1 MLNDFPAFLDEARED
16 EMLNDEMR
24 DDFLMKLED
33 KKYKEMLKFRK
44 KLPANDKRWVRKLT

>member
-1 MLNDFPAFLDEARED
+1 MF
-16 EMLNDEMR
+16 NDEMR

-44 KLPANDKRWVRKLT
+44 KTPSQRQKMGKKINLNCIIQ